1 MYFKETVDVWAIGCI
16 VYNMILGVPPYY
28 SSNLEDLR
36 EKLLYNDVRVDFV
49 EEKVLKNYSSDLT
62 DFLNKTLEL
71 DPSKRI
77 TV

>member
-1 MYFKETVDVWAIGCI
+1 MWAIGCI

>member
-71 DPSKRI
+71 DPGKRI

>member
-1 MYFKETVDVWAIGCI
+1 MWAIGCI

-36 EKLLYNDVRVDFV
+36 EKLLYNDVRADFV

>member
-1 MYFKETVDVWAIGCI
+1 MWAIGCI
-16 VYNMILGVPPYY
+16 VYNMIFGVPPYY

>member
-77 TV
+77 SV

>member
-36 EKLLYNDVRVDFV
+36 EKLLYNDVRADFV